1 MTAKTTPADA
11 AARPPR
17 PDTPAAR
24 TAAVLSRTIEYWA
37 LAGGLLACGLALM
50 TTASALSNL
59 VMGVPFPA
67 DHELMKHFIAVV
79 IFMFLPYCQL
89 VGANVTVDIFTERM
103 GAGKKALMGAFSAIL
118 AIAFSLLLLR
128 QMWLGMWGYV
138 KWLEVTPVL
147 GLPLWTAFPPIL
159 LSLLL
164 LLIAALITLIDGYR
178 AARGRVPF
186 THRTPFQIAE

>member
-1 MTAKTTPADA
+1 
-11 AARPPR
+11 
-17 PDTPAAR
+17 
-24 TAAVLSRTIEYWA
+24 
-37 LAGGLLACGLALM
+37 M

-59 VMGVPFPA
+59 VLGVPFSA

-103 GAGKKALMGAFSAIL
+103 GPGMKAVMGAFSAIL
-118 AIAFSLLLLR
+118 AIAFAILLLR

-159 LSLLL
+159 ASLAL
-164 LLIAALITLIDGYR
+164 LLIAAVITLIDGVR